1 MNSSNDQKMKIVFV
15 RLGGKHGIKMKVA
28 LDVRGKALEMLYTL
42 WNKDEMYGNEFEPK
56 QYDPKNEGEAT
67 EVPGL
72 KRLAQ

>member
-1 MNSSNDQKMKIVFV
+1 
-15 RLGGKHGIKMKVA
+15 MKVA
-28 LDVRGKALEMLYTL
+28 VDVRGKALEMLYTL
-42 WNKDEMYGNEFEPK
+42 WNKDEIYGNEFELK